1 MRGEAIPVT
10 ERQTGEIGATHERL
24 RAESDELVRILT
36 GADLDS
42 VAGIKEL
49 GGYVA
54 RLAQLVRDLTY
65 RTTSGTETSESS

>member
-1 MRGEAIPVT
+1 V
-10 ERQTGEIGATHERL
+10 

-36 GADLDS
+36 SADLDS

-54 RLAQLVRDLTY
+54 RLAELVRDLAY
-65 RTTSGTETSESS
+65 RTTSQSDSTGPS